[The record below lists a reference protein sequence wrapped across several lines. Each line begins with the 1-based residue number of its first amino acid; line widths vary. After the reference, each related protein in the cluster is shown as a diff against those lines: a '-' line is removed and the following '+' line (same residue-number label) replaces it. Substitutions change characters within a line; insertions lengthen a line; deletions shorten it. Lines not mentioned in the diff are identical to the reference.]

1 MLRWRHLK
9 LLCLRR
15 LFCPNASHQPN
26 GTAGPTSGP
35 QHWRTSGGSQ
45 SGRGIN
51 FSLWLRC
58 RQALTCTAIFQDH
71 KLLPSRA
78 IDNFDDVTLA
88 LPCPWRSG
96 LRRRLSPRIPKG
108 DHPFTLPQVVWSSR
122 KVSSRNVLMHVSI
135 GINSLIHQHIGISSK
150 GVSTGHPWS
159 VRKPQYHLSDVSH
172 DAPHAPQFI
181 YSEPR
186 AS

>member
-15 LFCPNASHQPN
+15 LFCPNASQQPN

-45 SGRGIN
+45 SGAWDK
-51 FSLWLRC
+51 FLSVASLP
-58 RQALTCTAIFQDH
+58 QALTCTAIFQHH

-88 LPCPWRSG
+88 LPLAKRAAS
-96 LRRRLSPRIPKG
+96 KNVA
-108 DHPFTLPQVVWSSR
+108 FVSR
-122 KVSSRNVLMHVSI
+122 KVTIHSLCRKWFGLLGRSSRNGLMHVSI
-135 GINSLIHQHIGISSK
+135 GIDSLIHQHIGISSK